1 MVKPTEKDIVIPFIG
16 KAINKKRF
24 NDIACHNRGNSY
36 LICNADYIGKPQYI
50 DMFGITDRLKEMW
63 EYSGVEFCLFL
74 TLDNCTITKCHI
86 DKIRYGGIGHGRPV
100 THVLSVSQQEL
111 RVARRI
117 LQYITD

>member
-16 KAINKKRF
+16 KAVNQEHF
-24 NDIACHNRGNSY
+24 NNIGYHNDGNNY
-36 LICNADYIGKPQYI
+36 LICNADYIEKPQFV

-63 EYSGVEFCLFL
+63 GYSGVEFCLCL